1 MNVSLISFGKK
12 IPVSECNVKDL
23 RTRKFV
29 PVKMYEY
36 DCLDQ
41 SDIDEVKSLPDTFDY
56 KNAIST
62 EMRTKKNAKE
72 KYFLD
77 TGVSHYVMQTKEGE
91 TLGIASLQKDD
102 ESWGVKFLQTS
113 QHSTHKYIGQTM
125 LATIAKMAL
134 TDCKK
139 RFEIFFPTDSAMGF
153 YTKKCGFKPEDGA
166 YHLQMFPKDMKK
178 LIFKTQLKTRAQ
190 IVDAR
195 D

>member
-12 IPVSECNVKDL
+12 IPVAECKVKDL
-23 RTRKFV
+23 RTGRFV

-125 LATIAKMAL
+125 LASIAKMAL

-190 IVDAR
+190 IVDTR

>member
-12 IPVSECNVKDL
+12 IPVSACKVKDL
-23 RTRKFV
+23 RTGKFV

-41 SDIDEVKSLPDTFDY
+41 SDIDEVQSLPDSFNY
-56 KNAIST
+56 KTSILK
-62 EMRTKKNAKE
+62 EMSAKKIAKE

-91 TLGIASLQKDD
+91 TLGIASLQKND

-113 QHSTHKYIGQTM
+113 QHSSHKYIGQTM
-125 LATIAKMAL
+125 LASMARMAL
-134 TDCKK
+134 TDSKK
-139 RFEIFFPTDSAMGF
+139 RFEIYFPTDSAMDF
-153 YTKKCGFKPEDGA
+153 YTKKCGFRPEEGS
-166 YHLQMFPKDMKK
+166 YHLQMFQKDMKK
-178 LIFKTQLKTRAQ
+178 LIFKTRLKTRAD
-190 IVDAR
+190 IVDTR